1 MKSFPQFEGEYK
13 APEHKSSTVRG
24 SYMSDESSGVEYGLN
39 DRRDFDSEQS
49 SDFSLTQAPNPISG
63 NPRQAVGK
71 KTGYKVTSK
80 GHSFDLGC

>member
-1 MKSFPQFEGEYK
+1 MSKTSNEYK

-39 DRRDFDSEQS
+39 ARKDFDSEVS
-49 SDFSLTQAPNPISG
+49 SDFKVNNEASVSG
-63 NPRQAVGK
+63 NPRACIDK
-71 KTGYKVTSK
+71 KSGYNVSEK